1 MCLNSLY
8 RQWLI
13 QFLVVQLMI
22 SFNIVYR
29 LFHQLPVDYIS
40 GRVIVGNIGNT
51 GIVALST
58 TDSILSATKFT
69 GYNDR
74 DATVV
79 INY

>member
-29 LFHQLPVDYIS
+29 LSQQQHVDYIS
-40 GRVIVGNIGNT
+40 RK
-51 GIVALST
+51 T
-58 TDSILSATKFT
+58 TPETTS
-69 GYNDR
+69 
-74 DATVV
+74 V
-79 INY
+79 